1 MSEVRISAEPR
12 DKFGKGAARQL
23 RRDGK
28 IPAVLY
34 GHKEEA
40 LHLALPEHEL
50 FLALKTPN
58 VLLNLDLG
66 GRSQLALPKAV
77 QKDPVRRT
85 IEHVDLL
92 LVRRGEKVTVEV
104 PVVTTGDVVAGGL
117 LEHTLTTLSVEAE
130 ATHIPGSIEVSVE
143 GIEIGGHVLAKEV
156 ALPRGAS
163 LVTDPEHVVVH
174 VLAAPTAEQLAG
186 EIGEAETAEGAETA
200 ETGAAAEPEA
210 TEEG

>member
-23 RRDGK
+23 RREGK

-40 LHLALPEHEL
+40 VHLALPEHEL

-66 GRSQLALPKAV
+66 DRRQLALPKAV

-85 IEHVDLL
+85 LEHVDLL
-92 LVRRGEKVTVEV
+92 LVRRGEKVTVEI
-104 PVVTTGDVVAGGL
+104 PIVTVGEIASDGL
-117 LEHTLTTLSVEAE
+117 LEHTLNTLSVEAE
-130 ATHIPGSIEVSVE
+130 ATHIPTSIELSVE
-143 GIEIGGHVLAKEV
+143 GLEVGAQILAKDV
-156 ALPRGAS
+156 TLPRGAELS
-163 LVTDPEHVVVH
+163 TDPEHVVVH
-174 VLAAPTAEQLAG
+174 VLPAPTAEQMAG
-186 EIGEAETAEGAETA
+186 DTGE
-200 ETGAAAEPEA
+200 AAAEEA
-210 TEEG
+210 EAAEPAASDED

>member
-1 MSEVRISAEPR
+1 MSEVRIVAEPR

-40 LHLALPEHEL
+40 VHLALPEHEL

-66 GRSQLALPKAV
+66 DRSQLALPKAV

-104 PVVTTGDVVAGGL
+104 PVATVGDVVAGGL
-117 LEHTLTTLSVEAE
+117 LEHTLTALSIEAE
-130 ATHIPGSIEVSVE
+130 ATHIPTAIEVSIE
-143 GIEIGGHVLAKEV
+143 GLEIGGHVLAKDIV
-156 ALPRGAS
+156 LPRGAE

-174 VLAAPTAEQLAG
+174 VLAAPTAEQIAG
-186 EIGEAETAEGAETA
+186 AIGEGEPAA
-200 ETGAAAEPEA
+200 AAAEPEA
-210 TEEG
+210 TEEA

>member
-1 MSEVRISAEPR
+1 MSEVRISAELR

-40 LHLALPEHEL
+40 VHLALPEHEL

-58 VLLNLDLG
+58 VLLNLDFG
-66 GRSQLALPKAV
+66 GRRQLALPKAV

-85 IEHVDLL
+85 LEHVDLL
-92 LVRRGEKVTVEV
+92 LVRRGETVTVEV
-104 PVVTTGDVVAGGL
+104 PLVTVGDIASGGL
-117 LEHTLTTLSVEAE
+117 LEHTLNSLSVEAE
-130 ATHIPGSIEVSVE
+130 ATHIPTSIELSIE
-143 GIEIGGHVLAKEV
+143 GLEIGSQVLAKDV
-156 ALPRGAS
+156 SLPRGVELS
-163 LVTDPEHVVVH
+163 TDPEHVVVH

-186 EIGEAETAEGAETA
+186 DLGDTSAAPNEAEAPAGS
-200 ETGAAAEPEA
+200 
-210 TEEG
+210 EEG

>member
-40 LHLALPEHEL
+40 VHLALPEHDL

-104 PVVTTGDVVAGGL
+104 PVVTVGDVVAGGL
-117 LEHTLTTLSVEAE
+117 LEHTLTALSVEAE
-130 ATHIPGSIEVSVE
+130 ATHIPGSVEVSIE
-143 GIEIGGHVLAKEV
+143 GLEVGGHVLAKDV
-156 ALPRGAS
+156 TLPRGAT

-174 VLAAPTAEQLAG
+174 ILAAPTAEQLAG
-186 EIGEAETAEGAETA
+186 ETGEPEAAEAE
-200 ETGAAAEPEA
+200 AAAEPEA